1 MSFSI
6 ILYAYLY
13 FTLMIASEEHVIDLS
28 CTTMSVSK
36 DITLNGDVVT
46 SQGTNYSK
54 NNCRYSPMGQPSFF
68 SLTSLPA
75 SADLVGY
82 RASFS
87 DSVWMYLVPNKTS
100 PTVLSGKIVRVLL
113 KSLTDTN
120 DFATNVPVVERLD
133 LSVYNSGVDRVF
145 LGFSS
150 GTTDNKYA
158 YFVTGYNS
166 GFSTYGFL
174 VRVPVDIEWT
184 PAISASVQY
193 LNLAVLSATLKGFS
207 GCVYDGTYIYLIP
220 SNNGSAVLS
229 GNCARVNPA
238 TANWTAVSSIQG
250 SPLTG
255 VTTLD
260 LRATDPKLCGFYGG
274 VITASHVYF
283 VPYYNGV
290 YSGKIARVPVSSFLL
305 SSIETLDLASVSSIL
320 TGYRGGVYDGRY
332 IYLAPYYN
340 NRDPINYPGQL
351 PDYHGKVVRIDA
363 ELFSL
368 ESVVHI
374 DLQSVNTNLK
384 GFEGLSLNTSGK
396 YLYLCPNQNLTSGLV
411 ARIDVS
417 RFTNAGTVSTSDL
430 TAIHGGAV
438 GYSSGV
444 SFREFVLLAPT
455 GTANGYITRYNSP

>member
-1 MSFSI
+1 MTV
-6 ILYAYLY
+6 YRDMA
-13 FTLMIASEEHVIDLS
+13 
-28 CTTMSVSK
+28 VSGEVRSS
-36 DITLNGDVVT
+36 L
-46 SQGTNYSK
+46 GTNLIKGSL
-54 NNCRYSPMGQPSFF
+54 RYSAMSKPSFF

-100 PTVLSGKIVRVLL
+100 PTVLSSKIVRVLL

-120 DFATNVPVVERLD
+120 DFTTNVPVVERLD
-133 LSVYNSGVDRVF
+133 LSVYNSGVNRVF
-145 LGFSS
+145 SGFSS
-150 GTTDNKYA
+150 GTTDSEYA

-174 VRVPVDIEWT
+174 VRVPVNVEWT
-184 PAISASVQY
+184 PAISGSIQY

-238 TANWTAVSSIQG
+238 TANWTAVSSIQA

-260 LRATDPKLCGFYGG
+260 LRSTDPKLCGFYGG
-274 VITASHVYF
+274 VITANHVYF

-290 YSGKIARVPVSSFLL
+290 YSGKIARVPIDNFAL

-351 PDYHGKVVRIDA
+351 PDYHGKVVRIDT

-368 ESVVHI
+368 ESVLHI

-396 YLYLCPNQNLTSGLV
+396 YLYMCPNQNLTSGIV

-417 RFTNAGTVSTSDL
+417 RFTNTGLVSVSTL
-430 TAIHGGAV
+430 TDYHGGAV

-455 GTANGYITRYNSP
+455 GTANGYIVRYHSP

>member
-1 MSFSI
+1 
-6 ILYAYLY
+6 
-13 FTLMIASEEHVIDLS
+13 MIATEEHIIDTY
-28 CTTMSVSK
+28 CTTISVLRDATVSG
-36 DITLNGDVVT
+36 NVV
-46 SQGTNYSK
+46 SAQGTSLIPGTS
-54 NNCRYSPMGQPSFF
+54 RYSAMSKPAFF
-68 SLTSLPA
+68 NMNSLPA

-100 PTVLSGKIVRVLL
+100 PTVLSSKIVRVLL

-120 DFATNVPVVERLD
+120 DFVTNVPVVERLD
-133 LSVYNSGVDRVF
+133 LSVYNSGVNRVF
-145 LGFSS
+145 SGFSS
-150 GTTDNKYA
+150 GTTDSEYA

-174 VRVPVDIEWT
+174 VRVPVNVEWT
-184 PAISASVQY
+184 PAISSSIQF

-207 GCVYDGTYIYLIP
+207 GCVYDGTYLYLIP

-229 GNCARVNPA
+229 GNCARVDPA
-238 TANWTAVSSIQG
+238 NANWTAVTNVQG
-250 SPLTG
+250 SPLVG

-283 VPYYNGV
+283 IPYYNGV
-290 YSGKIARVPVSSFLL
+290 YSGKIARVPTNSFSL

-368 ESVVHI
+368 ESVLHI
-374 DLQSVNTNLK
+374 DLQTVNTNLK

-417 RFTNAGTVSTSDL
+417 RFTNIGTVSTSNL

-444 SFREFVLLAPT
+444 SFQEFVLLAPT
-455 GTANGYITRYNSP
+455 GTANGYIVRYNCP